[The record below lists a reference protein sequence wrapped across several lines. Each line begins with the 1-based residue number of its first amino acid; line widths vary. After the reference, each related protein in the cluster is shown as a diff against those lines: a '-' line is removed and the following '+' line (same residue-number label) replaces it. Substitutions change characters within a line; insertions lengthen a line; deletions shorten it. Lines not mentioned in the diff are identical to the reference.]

1 MTLSARNLVWKTA
14 GKTIVDDV
22 SLDVEQ
28 GKIVGVLGPNGSGK
42 SSLLRLITGLT
53 SPNSGSVEI
62 DGQPLS
68 SLSRKVL
75 ARRLAFVEQEV
86 STDENPS
93 AREVIELGRIP
104 HRGRWAGLS
113 STDIEV
119 VERAARYTNLE
130 DKLDQ
135 SFATMSGGERQR
147 LQIARALAQEP
158 STLVLDEPTNHLD
171 IHHQLEVLRL
181 VRSTG
186 AAVCTALH
194 DLNLAAAYCD
204 EVLVLAGGRMVAS
217 GAPSEVLTEDLIESV
232 YRVRARVVHDSDG
245 LFIRFLST

>member
-1 MTLSARNLVWKTA
+1 MTLSARNLVWKA
-14 GKTIVDDV
+14 GSKTIVDDV
-22 SLDVEQ
+22 SLELSP
-28 GKIVGVLGPNGSGK
+28 GKVLGVLGPNGSGK

-53 SPNSGSVEI
+53 APSSGTVEI
-62 DGQPLS
+62 DGKPLS

-113 STDIEV
+113 AVDLEV
-119 VERAARYTNLE
+119 VERAARHTNLA

-135 SFATMSGGERQR
+135 SFSTMSGGERQR

-158 STLVLDEPTNHLD
+158 TTLVLDEPTNHLD

-194 DLNLAAAYCD
+194 DLNLAASYCD
-204 EVLVLAGGRMVAS
+204 EILVLAGGRMVAS
-217 GAPSEVLTEDLIESV
+217 GTPGDVLTEELIESV
-232 YRVRARVVHDSDG
+232 YRVRSQVVHDDDG

>member
-1 MTLSARNLVWKTA
+1 MSLSAKNLVWTTA
-14 GKTIVDDV
+14 GKSIVDDV
-22 SLDVEQ
+22 SVELAP
-28 GKIVGVLGPNGSGK
+28 GSMLGVLGPNGSGK
-42 SSLLRLITGLT
+42 SSLLRLLTGLT
-53 SPNSGSVEI
+53 SPTSGAVHI
-62 DGQPLS
+62 DGRPLA
-68 SLSRKVL
+68 SLPRKAL
-75 ARRLAFVEQEV
+75 ARKLAFVEQEV

-113 STDIEV
+113 VNDMEV
-119 VERAARYTNLE
+119 VEQAAAHMNLG
-130 DKLDQ
+130 DKLEQ
-135 SFATMSGGERQR
+135 SYNTLSGGERQR

-186 AAVCTALH
+186 AAICSALH

-204 EVLVLAGGRMVAS
+204 EVLVLDQGRVVAS
-217 GAPSEVLTEDLIESV
+217 GHPANVLTEELIESV
-232 YRVRARVVHDSDG
+232 YRVRVRVTHDSDG
-245 LFIRFLST
+245 LNVRFLAK